1 MFEIKKATIDD
12 AEMLSAV
19 GGATFLE
26 SFIDTIPGPDIVLHM
41 QRQHSPDIYRGYLKA
56 EDPRYACWLALF
68 TETGAPVGY
77 VVSAPPDLPTE
88 VNATDIELKRIYL
101 FSKFQGS
108 GVAKALSDAFE
119 LHAQDCGARRIFL
132 GTYHENWRAV
142 AFYKKAGYE
151 QVGVRQFEV
160 GGQLFDDIIMAK
172 DL

>member
-1 MFEIKKATIDD
+1 MFEIKRAETDD
-12 AEMLSAV
+12 AEMLSAI

-41 QRQHSPDIYRGYLKA
+41 QRQHSAEVYRYFLTA
-56 EDPRYACWLALF
+56 SDPRYACWLALYS
-68 TETGAPVGY
+68 ETAAPVGY
-77 VVSAPPDLPTE
+77 VVAAPPDLPIETD
-88 VNATDIELKRIYL
+88 ATDIELKRIYL

-108 GVAKALSDAFE
+108 GVAKALNEAFE
-119 LHAQDCGARRIFL
+119 AHAVACGATRIFL

-142 AFYKKAGYE
+142 GFYKKSGYE

-172 DL
+172 PL